1 MEYLDYLD
9 YVRIHPPRI
18 PGRYRNFNPLND
30 LSEEEFRDRFRLSK
44 DAVNELIELL
54 TPRLRAPDPRGPHG
68 IPIWKKVLIALRFFA
83 VGSFHRE
90 TGDLLDC
97 GESTA
102 CQIVHK
108 VALAICLELKREYIK
123 FPSGDYATETKNSFY
138 NKYGFPGVLSCIDG
152 THIPIVCPATP
163 DKEEYRNRK
172 GFFSINVLAAAGAEL
187 EFTFIVARWKG
198 STHDSRVFK
207 NSSLYAN
214 FEERD
219 MGGLLIGDSGYE
231 CNRFLMTPLLN
242 PVTPA
247 QGRYQRAL
255 VRTRSSVE
263 RMFGLFKNRFRC
275 LHNDNTLRFSPRRCC
290 IIIVACAVLH
300 NFGIRRALWQDVVD
314 PLDDVEA
321 IADDPVDENDLP
333 AYDLPEGILSRNDI
347 IRRHFS

>member
-1 MEYLDYLD
+1 MEYLDNLD

-231 CNRFLMTPLLN
+231 CNR
-242 PVTPA
+242 
-247 QGRYQRAL
+247 
-255 VRTRSSVE
+255 
-263 RMFGLFKNRFRC
+263 C